1 VAVRASRASDRGWRR
16 DTTGARR
23 RRGRQAGARDSG
35 KAGAA
40 GPCPFFCRRRVRD
53 AWSRWSLSP
62 AGPPSLFLLLLRF
75 GSGRLGDAPETGGGG
90 VNTRAR
96 RVRVDDW
103 TCGGGSG
110 RRSRAWLAAAVII
123 GGESSESGR
132 EAVAGWAVTVRGATW
147 ARRARL

>member
-1 VAVRASRASDRGWRR
+1 
-16 DTTGARR
+16 
-23 RRGRQAGARDSG
+23 
-35 KAGAA
+35 
-40 GPCPFFCRRRVRD
+40 
-53 AWSRWSLSP
+53 
-62 AGPPSLFLLLLRF
+62 
-75 GSGRLGDAPETGGGG
+75 
-90 VNTRAR
+90 
-96 RVRVDDW
+96 VRVDDW